1 MDKVM
6 DALDEV
12 EKQFSNIQLK
22 VGFLEGATYGG
33 VIPVPMVAA
42 TNEFGNPAHNQP
54 PRPFF
59 RNAIAEHEEEWKEQ
73 AALLIERGDDIEEVF
88 SMLGTIIAAD
98 IQQSIRSLD
107 SPPLSP
113 VTIARKGFDN
123 PLIDT
128 KNMLDSVSYEV
139 SEIESSTDS
148 Q

>member
-6 DALDEV
+6 DALDKAANSFE
-12 EKQFSNIQLK
+12 NLQLK
-22 VGFLEGATYGG
+22 VGFLEGATYPDGT
-33 VIPVPMVAA
+33 PVPMVAA
-42 TNEFGNPAHNQP
+42 TNEFGNPANNQP

-59 RNAIAEHEEEWKEQ
+59 RNAISNHETEWQDET
-73 AALLIERGDDIEEVF
+73 ASLIENGDETREVLSLLGEIIVDDIK
-88 SMLGTIIAAD
+88 G
-98 IQQSIRSLD
+98 SIRSLE

-113 VTIARKGFDN
+113 VTIARKGFDK

-128 KNMLDSVSYEV
+128 SNMLNSVSYEV

>member
-6 DALDEV
+6 DVLDEV

-22 VGFLEGATYGG
+22 VGFLEGATYNG

-59 RNAIAEHEEEWKEQ
+59 RNAIAEHEEEWKEKT
-73 AALLIERGDDIEEVF
+73 ALLIERGDDIREIF
-88 SMLGTIIAAD
+88 SMLGETIVGD
-98 IQQSIRSLD
+98 IRQSIITLD

>member
-6 DALDEV
+6 DVLDEV
-12 EKQFSNIQLK
+12 EKQFSNTQLK
-22 VGFLEGATYGG
+22 VGFLEGATYNG

-98 IQQSIRSLD
+98 IQQSIRTLD

-113 VTIARKGFDN
+113 VTIARKGFDK

>member
-73 AALLIERGDDIEEVF
+73 TALLIERGDDIEEVF

-139 SEIESSTDS
+139 SEIESQTDS

>member
-12 EKQFSNIQLK
+12 EKQLSNIQLK

-113 VTIARKGFDN
+113 VTIARKGFDK

-139 SEIESSTDS
+139 SEIESQTDS

>member
-73 AALLIERGDDIEEVF
+73 TALLIERGDDIEEVF
-88 SMLGTIIAAD
+88 SMLGTIISAD

-128 KNMLDSVSYEV
+128 SNMLYSVSYEV

>member
-6 DALDEV
+6 DVLDEV

-73 AALLIERGDDIEEVF
+73 TALLIERGDDIEEVF
-88 SMLGTIIAAD
+88 SMLGTIISAD

-107 SPPLSP
+107 SPPLSL

-128 KNMLDSVSYEV
+128 SNMLYSVSHEV
-139 SEIESSTDS
+139 SEIESQTDS

>member
-22 VGFLEGATYGG
+22 VGFLEGATYNG

-59 RNAIAEHEEEWKEQ
+59 RNAIAEHEEKWKEQ
-73 AALLIERGDDIEEVF
+73 TSLLIERGDDIGEIF
-88 SMLGTIIAAD
+88 SILGETIVGD
-98 IQQSIRSLD
+98 IRQSIITLD

-139 SEIESSTDS
+139 SEIESQTNSE
-148 Q
+148 

>member
-6 DALDEV
+6 DALDKAASSFE
-12 EKQFSNIQLK
+12 NLQLK
-22 VGFLEGATYGG
+22 VGFLEGSTYDG

-42 TNEFGNPAHNQP
+42 TNEFGNPANNQP

-59 RNAIAEHEEEWKEQ
+59 RNAIANHESEWQEETAK
-73 AALLIERGDDIEEVF
+73 LIENGGEVREVLSLLGEIIADDIKE
-88 SMLGTIIAAD
+88 
-98 IQQSIRSLD
+98 SIRTLD

-113 VTIARKGFDN
+113 VTIARKGFDK

-128 KNMLDSVSYEV
+128 SNMLNSVSYEV
-139 SEIESSTDS
+139 GEIESQTNS

>member
-33 VIPVPMVAA
+33 VTPVPMVAA

-139 SEIESSTDS
+139 SEIESQTDS

>member
-88 SMLGTIIAAD
+88 SMLGTIITAD

-113 VTIARKGFDN
+113 VTIARKGFDK

-139 SEIESSTDS
+139 SEIESQTDS